1 MYSKIKLLLSF
12 ILISS
17 SMAKINLVTSTTDI
31 AWLAA
36 RVGGENVEV
45 KSLLSGPENPHFVEA
60 LPSFIHK
67 VASADIFCVVGLEL
81 EAAWADKVQKRS
93 GNKNIQSGRK
103 GFCDASKEV
112 QVLDKLEVK
121 VDRSMGDVH
130 SAGNPHYHLAPTYL
144 AMAGESILNTLKS
157 YDPTNRTKYEENFS
171 TLQKE
176 LKALRVNELT
186 KLKTKKNLKFMEYHK
201 EFTYFLKD
209 YNLQNVGS
217 VENISGVPPSA
228 ARILNIINIIKK
240 ERVDIILSTDSAPS
254 KVLEKI
260 REATNVR
267 IIKSP
272 LSLTNYLDKEAYS
285 NMQNNLINQILDVQ

>member
-1 MYSKIKLLLSF
+1 MHSKIKLLLSF
-12 ILISS
+12 LLIST

-36 RVGGENVEV
+36 RVGGDKVKV

-103 GFCDASKEV
+103 GFCDVSSEV
-112 QVLDKLEVK
+112 QVLDKLDIK

-144 AMAGESILNTLKS
+144 AMAGKSILNILTN
-157 YDPTNRTKYEENFS
+157 YDPSNRVNYEENFS
-171 TLQKE
+171 TLQRE
-176 LKALRVNELT
+176 LKALRTNELS
-186 KLKTKKNLKFMEYHK
+186 KLKAKNNLKFMEYHK

-209 YNLQNVGS
+209 YNLQNIGS
-217 VENISGVPPSA
+217 VEDISGVPPSA
-228 ARILNIINIIKK
+228 ARVLNIINIIKK
-240 ERVDIILSTDSAPS
+240 EKVSIILSTDSAPS

-272 LSLTNYLDKEAYS
+272 LSLTNYLDKDAYKS
-285 NMQNNLINQILDVQ
+285 MQKNLINQILEVQ